1 MSAEE
6 SEMTVGGNRLFLKI
20 LKSRRGFSL
29 MEIIT
34 VLVIIGVSI
43 SIFYAVFITNWL
55 AFQERLIRADLWMDA
70 DAIIDALSEDIR
82 SAKSFNISSD
92 TGDQVLTIIDLNDA
106 STVYAL
112 RASGIFEYQRPAS
125 PGLSVL
131 SRHILMPDS
140 FMQRSDDALQVNLV
154 LEDNLFFRDIRIE
167 TSTEIYP
174 RNER

>member
-1 MSAEE
+1 MKA
-6 SEMTVGGNRLFLKI
+6 GGKQLFLKN
-20 LKSRRGFSL
+20 LQNHRGFSL

-34 VLVIIGVSI
+34 VLVILGVSL
-43 SIFYAVFITNWL
+43 SIFYAVFVTNWL
-55 AFQERLIRADLWMDA
+55 AFQDRIIRADLWMDA

-82 SAKSFNISSD
+82 SAKSFDISSD
-92 TGDQVLTIIDLNDA
+92 NGDQVLTIIDLNDA
-106 STVYAL
+106 STVYAM

-125 PGLSVL
+125 SVFSVL

-140 FMQRSDDALQVNLV
+140 FIKKSDDALQVNLV
-154 LEDNLFFRDIRIE
+154 LQDHLFFRNIRIE